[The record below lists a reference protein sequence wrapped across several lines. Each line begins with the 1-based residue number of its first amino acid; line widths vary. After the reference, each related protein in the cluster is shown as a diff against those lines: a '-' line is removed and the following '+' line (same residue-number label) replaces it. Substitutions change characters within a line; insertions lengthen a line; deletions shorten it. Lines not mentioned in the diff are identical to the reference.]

1 MIRHD
6 NAQRGVQQMGEQYP
20 EKDPAL
26 LSKGCNYLKAIG
38 FL

>member
-1 MIRHD
+1 
-6 NAQRGVQQMGEQYP
+6 MGEQYP